1 MCGLAGVFHYAG
13 SDAPDDS
20 EVVRRMT
27 RVLAHRGP
35 DDEGFY
41 SAPRIHL
48 GHRRLSIVDLLPT
61 GHQPMESPQ
70 GSVIA
75 YNGECYSHATLR
87 RRLAASGCAFRGTSD
102 TETLLYALDRWGAQ
116 ALEDLSGIFAFAYW
130 SARDGRLVLAR
141 DPLGVKQLYYH
152 DDGSRVVFAS
162 EIKALLHYPG
172 VPIAPDAEG
181 LNEYLHFHTTLF
193 DRSFFKDIRQVRP
206 GEWLEVSRH
215 GLRHRF
221 FWRLGGCEPRTDPP
235 ETQVAQL
242 KAELGEVVEQQLMSD
257 VPVGCF
263 FSGGIDSTAI
273 AAVALRRSPGL
284 RGFGV
289 HFAGQGVVDERPFQ
303 ESAAKALGIDL
314 SLMTL
319 DGSTFPED
327 LLRLSYFQDAPVI
340 GAAMV
345 PMYHVSRLAAASV
358 KVCLGGQGGDELFG
372 GYARYALAGLSR
384 TAVQWIRGAPT
395 ERTPDRQDA
404 AVGGNLAA
412 QGLERRN
419 LRRLAG
425 NVLAHR
431 NWRDRYFAN
440 FATVPPAIWSRVFDG
455 AHVHSRGAARAAF
468 DDVLDRSP
476 ASDPGSKLIHWDAQT
491 YLPGLFHQDDRM
503 SMANSLESR
512 VPLADPRLFRFAL
525 QTPFGLK
532 IRDGASKWILRR
544 AVAGILP
551 ANVLNRRK
559 VGFDTPAERWMRTT
573 HAGFVRDLLLS
584 ARARQRGYWNSR
596 CVEQLLDPRRGECRF
611 DVLWKLVSI
620 EAWATTFIDGN
631 FPAGA
636 PRLTHAA

>member
-1 MCGLAGVFHYAG
+1 
-13 SDAPDDS
+13 
-20 EVVRRMT
+20 
-27 RVLAHRGP
+27 
-35 DDEGFY
+35 
-41 SAPRIHL
+41 
-48 GHRRLSIVDLLPT
+48 
-61 GHQPMESPQ
+61 
-70 GSVIA
+70 
-75 YNGECYSHATLR
+75 
-87 RRLAASGCAFRGTSD
+87 
-102 TETLLYALDRWGAQ
+102 
-116 ALEDLSGIFAFAYW
+116 
-130 SARDGRLVLAR
+130 
-141 DPLGVKQLYYH
+141 
-152 DDGSRVVFAS
+152 
-162 EIKALLHYPG
+162 
-172 VPIAPDAEG
+172 
-181 LNEYLHFHTTLF
+181 
-193 DRSFFKDIRQVRP
+193 
-206 GEWLEVSRH
+206 
-215 GLRHRF
+215 
-221 FWRLGGCEPRTDPP
+221 
-235 ETQVAQL
+235 
-242 KAELGEVVEQQLMSD
+242 
-257 VPVGCF
+257 
-263 FSGGIDSTAI
+263 
-273 AAVALRRSPGL
+273 
-284 RGFGV
+284 V

-303 ESAAKALGIDL
+303 EAAAKALGIDL
-314 SLMTL
+314 TLMTL
-319 DGSTFPED
+319 DGATFPED

-345 PMYHVSRLAAASV
+345 PMYHVSRLAAANV

-384 TAVQWIRGAPT
+384 TAAQWIRGA
-395 ERTPDRQDA
+395 RAGSTPDRQDA

-419 LRRLAG
+419 LRRLAA

-440 FATVPPAIWSRVFDG
+440 FATVPPATWDRVFEG
-455 AHVHSRGAARAAF
+455 ARVHDRRAARATF

-476 ASDPGSKLIHWDAQT
+476 ARDPGSKLIHWDAQT

-512 VPLADPRLFRFAL
+512 VPLADPRLLRFAL

-544 AVAGILP
+544 AVAGVLP

-584 ARARQRGYWNSR
+584 ARARQRGYWNPR
-596 CVEQLLDPRRGECRF
+596 YVEQLLDPGRGECRF
-611 DVLWKLVSI
+611 DVMWKLVSI